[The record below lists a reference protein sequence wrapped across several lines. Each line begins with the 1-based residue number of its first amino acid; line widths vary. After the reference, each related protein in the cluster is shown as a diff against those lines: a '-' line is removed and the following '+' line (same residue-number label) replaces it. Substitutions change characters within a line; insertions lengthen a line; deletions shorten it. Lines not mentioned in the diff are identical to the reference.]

1 MTPLRIGL
9 LGAARISDLA
19 VLGPAHDAGHR
30 LVAVAARDLE
40 RARGWAQESGV
51 ERVVPS
57 YVDLVNDP
65 EVDVVYNPLPNS
77 LHATWNVAAI
87 KAGKHLL
94 AEKPFASNAAEA
106 AVVRGV
112 AAGSTNVVFEAFHY
126 RYHPIFNRLLQ
137 VTTDG
142 TIGPLQHL
150 QVTMSTPPP
159 PDDDLRWSWPLAGG
173 ALMDLG
179 CYAIHVIRSMAQH
192 QGGTPELISAQA
204 VERPG
209 RPQVDESAHLEFRLP
224 GGLPAI
230 ADVTM
235 DGAWDFTI
243 TATGASGSAS
253 IANFIN
259 VHHDDR
265 FTLQTAEGEHVEHLG
280 RRSTYHYQMDALSAA
295 ITDGQ
300 PFPTGVDDALS
311 NMQMID
317 ACYLAAG
324 LRPRQGHL
332 ALPEAM
338 ADHTSVGEPH

>member
-19 VLGPAHDAGHR
+19 VVTPAHDAGHR
-30 LVAVAARDLE
+30 LVAVAARDPE
-40 RARGWAQESGV
+40 RARRWAQDSGV
-51 ERVVPS
+51 ERVVAS

-65 EVDVVYNPLPNS
+65 EIDVVYNPLPNS

-106 AVVRGV
+106 AAVRDV
-112 AAGSTNVVFEAFHY
+112 AARSSTVVFEAFHY

-137 VTTDG
+137 VTSDG

-159 PDDDLRWSWPLAGG
+159 PEEDLRWSWPLAGG

-179 CYAIHVIRSMAQH
+179 CYAIHVIRSVAQH
-192 QGGTPELISAQA
+192 HGGAPELVAAQA
-204 VERPG
+204 VERRG
-209 RPQVDESAHLEFRLP
+209 RAHVDESAHLEFVLP
-224 GGLPAI
+224 GGIPAI

-235 DGAWDFTI
+235 DGAWEFRI
-243 TATGASGSAS
+243 TATGRSGSAT

-265 FTLQTAEGEHVEHLG
+265 FTVQTAKGEHVEHLG
-280 RRSTYHYQMDALSAA
+280 RRSTYHYQMDALAA
-295 ITDGQ
+295 AVTEGQ
-300 PFPTGVDDALS
+300 SFPTGVDDALT

-317 ACYLAAG
+317 ACYVAAG
-324 LRPRQGHL
+324 LPPREGDLAPQG
-332 ALPEAM
+332 AM
-338 ADHTSVGEPH
+338 ADHATAGETH